1 MSKGGGTKM
10 VESTSGPSKEY
21 ETFGKETLSLA
32 AGLGNRG
39 YMPYTG
45 ERIAGVSSGEMAGIE
60 GLKNLGRGA
69 GSMDMG
75 HDAAR
80 RMTNQSAP
88 LMQSGGIMRTAQE
101 FKDPYINDV
110 VNTTL
115 ADLARQNQI
124 ALGQVGGSAVGA
136 GGFGGSRHGV
146 AEAETNRNFLD
157 VSGRTAAGL
166 YSGAHQAAMQQAMAM
181 EQANQQ
187 ARSANMDRQLGAAD
201 LMRQTAAEQFNR
213 EMGVANAQLTAGQ
226 LERDREQQLLD
237 LKYGDFLEEQN
248 HPERML
254 SIRQSALGMTPMTSI
269 SRTPV
274 MQQGL
279 NFGSMAG
286 GIGSLLSGAAA
297 LCWVAR
303 EVYGADNPRWL
314 VFREWVVNEAPGWFR
329 RLYIKHGE
337 AFAEFIKDKPLI
349 KRAVRF
355 GMDLIVN
362 RKLKGVR
369 HGFAI

>member
-1 MSKGGGTKM
+1 M

-60 GLKNLGRGA
+60 GLKNLGQGA

-75 HDAAR
+75 HEAAR

-88 LMQSGGIMRTAQE
+88 LMQSDGIMQAAQE

-124 ALGQVGGSAVGA
+124 ALGQVGDGAVGA

-181 EQANQQ
+181 ERANQQ
-187 ARSANMDRQLGAAD
+187 ARAANMDRQLGAAD

-254 SIRQSALGMTPMTSI
+254 SIRQSALGMTPMTSV

-274 MQQGL
+274 MKQGL

-286 GIGSLLSGAAA
+286 GFGSLLSGAAKA
-297 LCWVAR
+297 GLLGSCWVAR
-303 EVYGADNPRWL
+303 EAYEGDPRWRL
-314 VFREWVVNEAPGWFR
+314 FREWLKHEAPEWFR
-329 RLYIKHGE
+329 HAYWKHGE